1 MLNTS
6 TPDCGVKFSTCHVNK
21 QRLINFLPVYSQ
33 SLCKVHTMSFKDFKV
48 PYPVD
53 ERYSKRVAY
62 FSMEF
67 AIHQPLKIYSGGLGF
82 LSGSHLRSAYELKQN
97 LIGVGILWKY
107 GYYDQ
112 ARNQDQ
118 TLQVTWM
125 EKQYSFLEDTGIK
138 YQITVHEHPVWVKV
152 YYLNPKTFNS
162 APLFLLTTDIPEND
176 YVSQTICHRL
186 YDANVATKVA
196 QFILLGVGG
205 AKLLDELGFKPEV
218 YHLNEAHGLSAAF
231 YLYKKYNNNIEEVR
245 KRLVFTTHTPE
256 EAGNEKHD
264 IHLCH
269 KMSYFCGLTVDEV
282 KKLTGNPDEMFNHS
296 LAALRFARLANGV
309 SKLHGKVSRALW
321 SKYDHICD
329 IISITNAQNWTYWAD
344 ELLYEAVDNDDDTR
358 FDTRK
363 AFLKKR
369 AFEIVAD
376 QTGRLF
382 DTRIFTLVWA
392 RRFAGYKRAGLI
404 TTDDEKF
411 EELINN
417 KKYPIQIIWAG
428 KPYPVDYPAITEFN
442 SLVHLSRKYK
452 NVSVLIGYELMLS
465 RRLKQ
470 GADCWLNN
478 PRVPR
483 EASGTSGMT
492 AAMNGTVNFSTDDGW
507 IPEFIKNGENGFVV
521 PKTDYLNMTVHEQD
535 AYDLNCIYE
544 ILNKQILPMYY
555 DDHKRWREVVK
566 NGMRDVRFQ
575 FDSNRM
581 AHEYYE
587 LLYKAPQK

>member
-1 MLNTS
+1 
-6 TPDCGVKFSTCHVNK
+6 
-21 QRLINFLPVYSQ
+21 
-33 SLCKVHTMSFKDFKV
+33 MSFRQFKV
-48 PYPVD
+48 PYPFD
-53 ERYSKRVAY
+53 ERYSKKVAY

-67 AIHQPLKIYSGGLGF
+67 ATHQPLKIYSGGLGF
-82 LSGSHLRSAYELKQN
+82 LSGSHLRSAYELRQN
-97 LIGVGILWKY
+97 MIGVGILWKY

-125 EKQYSFLEDTGIK
+125 EKQYSFLKDTGIK
-138 YQITVHEHPVWVKV
+138 FQITVHEHPVWVKAW
-152 YYLNPKTFNS
+152 YLDPEIFKT
-162 APLFLLTTDIPEND
+162 APLFLLSTDLPEND
-176 YVSQTICHRL
+176 YVSQTITHRL

-205 AKLLDELGFKPEV
+205 AKLIDELGFNPDV

-231 YLYKKYNNNIEEVR
+231 YLYKKYANDLKEVK

-282 KKLTGNPDEMFNHS
+282 KKLTGNNEDMFNHS
-296 LAALRFARLANGV
+296 LVALRFARLANGV
-309 SKLHGKVSRALW
+309 SQLHGVVSREMW
-321 SKYDHICD
+321 KKYSDICP
-329 IISITNAQNWTYWAD
+329 IISITNSQNWRYWAD
-344 ELLYEAVDNDDDTR
+344 KQLYKFMEEGNDWAFDD
-358 FDTRK
+358 RK
-363 AFLKKR
+363 KHLKKR

-376 QTGRLF
+376 QTGKVF
-382 DTRIFTLVWA
+382 DQNVFTIVWS

-404 TTDDEKF
+404 ATEEEQFEK
-411 EELINN
+411 LLSD
-417 KKYPIQIIWAG
+417 KKYPVQIIWAG
-428 KPYPVDYPAITEFN
+428 KPYPVDYPAISEFN
-442 SLVHLSRKYK
+442 HLVHLSKKYN
-452 NVSVLIGYELMLS
+452 NVAVLVGYELGLS
-465 RRLKQ
+465 KRLKQ
-470 GADCWLNN
+470 AGDVWLNN

-492 AAMNGTVNFSTDDGW
+492 AAMNGSVNFSTDDGW
-507 IPEFIKNGENGFVV
+507 IPEFINHGHNGFVI
-521 PKTDYLNMTVHEQD
+521 PKADYANMTVQQQD
-535 AYDLNCIYE
+535 EYDLDKLYE
-544 ILNKQILPMYY
+544 ILLKEILPLYY
-555 DDHKRWREVVK
+555 ENYDTWRMVIK

-587 LLYKAPQK
+587 LLYK